1 MKPLLISSGE
11 PAGIGPD
18 LCLELANHNIPAVVL
33 GDISLLEKRARE
45 LNLKIQFIE
54 YQTNKTTE

>member
-18 LCLELANHNIPAVVL
+18 LCLALADYDLPLVIL
-33 GDISLLEKRARE
+33 GQI
-45 LNLKIQFIE
+45 NL
-54 YQTNKTTE
+54 Y